1 MRRFERGR
9 REIASALPITSWASR
24 GPIPT
29 GLASVLEHLR
39 ALPAGVS
46 EFMTHPGYFDED
58 LAYSR
63 YGKQRETEVAGLT
76 APEARALIASEGI
89 HLAHFG
95 NLNG

>member
-1 MRRFERGR
+1 MGESGPDPYWSRER
-9 REIASALPITSWASR
+9 
-24 GPIPT
+24 
-29 GLASVLEHLR
+29 VLEHLR

-46 EFMTHPGYFDED
+46 EFMTHPGYFDDD

-76 APEARALIASEGI
+76 APEARAALAREGI

-95 NLNG
+95 NL